1 MDQAESP
8 VLLAIEQ
15 TVATVTL
22 NRPRVLNAIDPH
34 MARSLADAIERI
46 ARDGTAR
53 ALLLRGEGRAFC
65 AGGDVACFA
74 VEDPAA
80 TVEAIIDPFHAAL
93 RALDALK
100 LPTLAAVQGPVAGAG
115 FSLAMACDLCIAAD
129 DAIFTMAYSRIG
141 ASPDGSATYRLPRLV
156 GERKALELAMLA
168 EPAHAPEA
176 LTLGLVNRVVPA
188 ASLQSEAISLA
199 RRLAQGPTAAYARIK
214 HLISS
219 SLGKDLSAQLDLE
232 REAFLAGTRTAD
244 FREGAQAFLAKR
256 PPQFEGR

>member
-1 MDQAESP
+1 MEQAESP
-8 VLLAIEQ
+8 VLLTIEQ
-15 TVATVTL
+15 AVATVTL

-46 ARDGTAR
+46 AHDGTAR
-53 ALLLRGEGRAFC
+53 VLLLRGEGRAFC
-65 AGGDVACFA
+65 AGGDVARFA
-74 VEDPAA
+74 GEDPVAA
-80 TVEAIIDPFHAAL
+80 VEAIIDPFHSAL

-115 FSLAMACDLCIAAD
+115 FSLATAYDLCIAAD
-129 DAIFTMAYSRIG
+129 DAVFTMAYSRIG

-156 GERKALELAMLA
+156 GERKALELAFLA
-168 EPAHAPEA
+168 ESVDAAQA
-176 LTLGLVNRVVPA
+176 LALGLVNRVVPA
-188 ASLQSEAISLA
+188 ASLQSEAMSLA

-214 HLISS
+214 HLVGR
-219 SLGKDLSAQLDLE
+219 SLVNDLSAQLDLE

>member
-8 VLLAIEQ
+8 VLLTIEQ
-15 TVATVTL
+15 AVATVTL

-46 ARDGTAR
+46 AQDGTAR
-53 ALLLRGEGRAFC
+53 VLLLRGEGRAFC
-65 AGGDVACFA
+65 AGGDVARFT

-80 TVEAIIDPFHAAL
+80 AVEAIIDPFHTAL

-115 FSLAMACDLCIAAD
+115 FSLALACDLCIAAD
-129 DAIFTMAYSRIG
+129 DAVFTMAYSRIG

-156 GERKALELAMLA
+156 GERKALELALLA
-168 EPAHAPEA
+168 EPIGVAEA
-176 LTLGLVNRVVPA
+176 QVLGLVNRVVPT

-199 RRLAQGPTAAYARIK
+199 RRLAQGPTAAYAQIK
-214 HLISS
+214 HLIGRSFS
-219 SLGKDLSAQLDLE
+219 NDLPAQLDLE

>member
-1 MDQAESP
+1 MDQAGSP
-8 VLLAIEQ
+8 VLLTIEQ
-15 TVATVTL
+15 AVAIVTL
-22 NRPRVLNAIDPH
+22 NRPRVLNAIDAQ
-34 MARSLADAIERI
+34 MARALADALARI
-46 ARDGTAR
+46 TQDGTVR

-65 AGGDVACFA
+65 AGGDVARFA
-74 VEDPAA
+74 GQDPATA
-80 TVEAIIDPFHAAL
+80 VEAIIDPFHAAL

-129 DAIFTMAYSRIG
+129 DAVFTMAYSRIG

-156 GERKALELAMLA
+156 GERKALELTLLA
-168 EPAHAPEA
+168 EPVGIAEA
-176 LTLGLVNRVVPA
+176 LALGLVNRIVSA
-188 ASLQSEAISLA
+188 ADLADEALSLA

-214 HLISS
+214 HLVGR
-219 SLGKDLSAQLDLE
+219 SLGNDLSAQLDLE
-232 REAFLAGTRTAD
+232 REAFLAGTCTAD

>member
-1 MDQAESP
+1 MDQAGRP
-8 VLLAIEQ
+8 VLLTVEQAVAI
-15 TVATVTL
+15 VTL
-22 NRPRVLNAIDPH
+22 NRPRVLNAID
-34 MARSLADAIERI
+34 AQTAQALADAVAQVEE
-46 ARDGTAR
+46 DGTAR

-65 AGGDVACFA
+65 AGGDVARFA
-74 VEDPAA
+74 GGDPEAA
-80 TVEAIIDPFHAAL
+80 VKAIIDPLHAAL
-93 RALDALK
+93 RALDTLK

-129 DAIFTMAYSRIG
+129 DAVFTMAYSRIG

-156 GERKALELAMLA
+156 GERKALELALLA
-168 EPAHAPEA
+168 EPVGITEA
-176 LTLGLVNRVVPA
+176 LALGLVNRVAPA
-188 ASLQSEAISLA
+188 ADLASEALSLA

-214 HLISS
+214 HLVGR
-219 SLGKDLSAQLDLE
+219 SLGNDLSAQLDLE

>member
-15 TVATVTL
+15 AVATVTL

-34 MARSLADAIERI
+34 MARSLADAMERI

-53 ALLLRGEGRAFC
+53 VLLLRGEGRAFC
-65 AGGDVACFA
+65 AGGDVARF
-74 VEDPAA
+74 VEGDPAA
-80 TVEAIIDPFHAAL
+80 AIEAIIDPLHHAL
-93 RALDALK
+93 RTLDALK
-100 LPTLAAVQGPVAGAG
+100 LPTLAAVQGPIAGAG
-115 FSLAMACDLCIAAD
+115 FSLAMACNLCIAAD
-129 DAIFTMAYSRIG
+129 DAVFTMAYSRIG

-156 GERKALELAMLA
+156 GERKALELTMLA
-168 EPAHAPEA
+168 EPLRAAEA
-176 LTLGLVNRVVPA
+176 LALGLVNRVVPA
-188 ASLQSEAISLA
+188 AELADEAMSLA

-214 HLISS
+214 HLIGR
-219 SLGKDLSAQLDLE
+219 SLGNDLSAQLDLE
-232 REAFLAGTRTAD
+232 REAFLAGARTAD